1 MVGFINISLCVVV
14 VLSASVQSGIPRI
27 ILGSKEVAM
36 SIIGYPLG
44 ILIGV
49 ITGYV
54 FILFFQTAIASS
66 KVKYS
71 TVMKVSTQLLAMPTF
86 WFGGPWVTT
95 QFLQSVNFAA
105 LLPGY
110 LVSLTLTFLLL
121 VSWPLSRFV
130 ISVGNQVGKVQ
141 RRKK

>member
-1 MVGFINISLCVVV
+1 
-14 VLSASVQSGIPRI
+14 
-27 ILGSKEVAM
+27 M
-36 SIIGYPLG
+36 SMIGYPLG

-54 FILFFQTAIASS
+54 FMLFFQTVIASS
-66 KVKYS
+66 KVKFS
-71 TVMKVSTQLLAMPTF
+71 TIMKVSTQLLAMPTF
-86 WFGGPWVTT
+86 WFGGPWITT
-95 QFLQSVNFAA
+95 KFLQSVNFAES
-105 LLPGY
+105 LPGY

-130 ISVGNQVGKVQ
+130 ISVGNQVGKAQ